1 MINQKTKYSNYSRS
15 LLFELHYYDDKRTQN
30 LVLDRNLKYTKVK
43 FNKIGVEDSLSE
55 TKLDMNKLIINFC
68 IISIHSS
75 TINWKTEFV
84 KDVR

>member
-1 MINQKTKYSNYSRS
+1 M
-15 LLFELHYYDDKRTQN
+15 
-30 LVLDRNLKYTKVK
+30 K

-55 TKLDMNKLIINFC
+55 EKLDLDQLIIINVC

-84 KDVR
+84 TDVGSMVWISPLIILFTD